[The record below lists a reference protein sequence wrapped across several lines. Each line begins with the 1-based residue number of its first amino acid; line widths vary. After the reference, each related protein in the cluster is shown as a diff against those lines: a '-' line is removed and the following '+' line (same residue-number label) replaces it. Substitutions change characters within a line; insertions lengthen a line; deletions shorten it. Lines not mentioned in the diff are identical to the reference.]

1 MTEIFRILIAG
12 GILGAALNWLFHH
25 LSLQRQYRQALDQKV
40 IDRIS
45 DLVEEYYA
53 HISSASEALRNSLNF
68 ALSAKGNIQKVIL
81 SRQICFYH
89 LLTYLHFIERLTQKR
104 PKPLL
109 TEITAE
115 RNYVKQISEIYD
127 GIPFG
132 FYDISY
138 LLNHCR
144 VSGILIPV
152 HEFPDLLEK
161 EDKLK
166 EYYDGFCSW
175 LDKCNCSDL
184 KDENCKVH
192 QVKYACSNIC
202 QILDNQT
209 QKMYRLWYERR
220 KKSPKEKRFLHRR
233 LEN

>member
-1 MTEIFRILIAG
+1 MTEIFQILIAG
-12 GILGAALNWLFHH
+12 GILGAVLNWLFHR

-53 HISSASEALRNSLNF
+53 HISSASEALRNGLNF

-89 LLTYLHFIERLTQKR
+89 LLTYLHHIERLTQKR

-127 GIPFG
+127 WIPFG
-132 FYDISY
+132 YYDISF

-144 VSGILIPV
+144 VSGGLIAV
-152 HEFPDLLEK
+152 HEFPNLLKK
-161 EDKLK
+161 EDKLNK
-166 EYYDGFCSW
+166 YYNGFSEW
-175 LDKCNCSDL
+175 LDKCNCDEH

-192 QVKYACSNIC
+192 QVMCACSNIC

-220 KKSPKEKRFLHRR
+220 KKSPKEKSFLHRR